1 MFRVIGITRPDFF
14 EGEAARISELLAS
27 HRVDLIHV
35 RKPEATQ
42 SQVASLLSQL
52 SAQERRCVMIHDF
65 FPLAPQFGLRGI
77 HLNGRHS
84 QIPVYIH
91 SGFKVSCGCHSFGEL
106 MTQKART
113 DADGLPLM
121 DYLFLSPIFDSISKH
136 GYRSTFAPQVLAE
149 AGKRGVIDQRVVAL
163 GGVRPAKFDQ
173 LSQWHFGGAAMLGNL
188 W

>member
-42 SQVASLLSQL
+42 LQVASLLSQL

-106 MTQKART
+106 MAQKART

-121 DYLFLSPIFDSISKH
+121 DYLFLSPVFDSISKH

-149 AGKRGVIDQRVVAL
+149 AAKRGVIDQRVVAL